1 MLHKARQSAFRSPV
15 ELQQAT
21 KWLHDNGTA
30 IDEKNTNDSYRSV
43 ILGILVHFD
52 DTLLSNSYF
61 LDPQYLAELL
71 SQIIATEQT
80 TGLARHSNR
89 ENQC

>member
-1 MLHKARQSAFRSPV
+1 MV
-15 ELQQAT
+15 
-21 KWLHDNGTA
+21 
-30 IDEKNTNDSYRSV
+30 
-43 ILGILVHFD
+43 LGILVHFD

-80 TGLARHSNR
+80 AGLARHSNR

>member
-30 IDEKNTNDSYRSV
+30 IDEKTRS
-43 ILGILVHFD
+43 ILIDLWF
-52 DTLLSNSYF
+52 
-61 LDPQYLAELL
+61 
-71 SQIIATEQT
+71 
-80 TGLARHSNR
+80 
-89 ENQC
+89 